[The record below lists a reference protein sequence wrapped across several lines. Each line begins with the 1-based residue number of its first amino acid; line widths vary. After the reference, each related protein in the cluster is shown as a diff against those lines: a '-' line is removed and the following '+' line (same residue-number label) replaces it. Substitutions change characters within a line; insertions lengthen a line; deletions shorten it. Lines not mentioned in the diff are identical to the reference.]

1 MTYAFIPRK
10 KIDWQQNWKQML
22 EEQEMESGLGLL
34 SL

>member
-1 MTYAFIPRK
+1 MLLSPGK